1 MKKATTEAAAK
12 TGMMTGAKIIK
23 IGKVKATPQEKVG
36 GHTLIFALGSMP
48 LRKPRY
54 HKPQAVK
61 ELEEVADI
69 ENQRKHPHTPAK
81 YLAKSKYRDDT
92 ANGLTRC
99 IIDFIKL
106 NGGQAE
112 RINTIGIPVD
122 RRREVTDVLGHS
134 RTIGSIEWR
143 TGGGTVGSADI
154 SATIR
159 GRSVKIEVK
168 VGRDRQSPA
177 QREYQR
183 QVEQS
188 GGLYYIARNF
198 TDFLHWYHENF

>member
-92 ANGLTRC
+92 ANSLTRC

-106 NGGQAE
+106 NGGQA
-112 RINTIGIPVD
+112 
-122 RRREVTDVLGHS
+122 
-134 RTIGSIEWR
+134 
-143 TGGGTVGSADI
+143 
-154 SATIR
+154 
-159 GRSVKIEVK
+159 
-168 VGRDRQSPA
+168 
-177 QREYQR
+177 
-183 QVEQS
+183 
-188 GGLYYIARNF
+188 
-198 TDFLHWYHENF
+198 